1 MIVFLHTHFAFSSL
15 LGVEYNTHQL
25 NVQIV
30 HCTVHSV
37 QYSVQLWSISPDIR
51 HATVHMLQYICLH
64 VQLFTYF
71 STLAQ
76 RLNCGDGKISD
87 QFSHFKWLKSQQ
99 IVVFN
104 LFFVLCSTAL
114 HMYEYVEHSERLIY
128 GDNIPATVHTCI
140 FVQCTLC
147 MVPTPTA

>member
-1 MIVFLHTHFAFSSL
+1 MVYFT
-15 LGVEYNTHQL
+15 G
-25 NVQIV
+25 
-30 HCTVHSV
+30 
-37 QYSVQLWSISPDIR
+37 YSPCYSTY
-51 HATVHMLQYICLH
+51 ATVHMLQYICLH

-128 GDNIPATVHTCI
+128 GDNIPATVHKVLV
-140 FVQCTLC
+140 FLC
-147 MVPTPTA
+147 NAHCAWYRLPRIKENLSSNIYHKSHILNVLFCLMN